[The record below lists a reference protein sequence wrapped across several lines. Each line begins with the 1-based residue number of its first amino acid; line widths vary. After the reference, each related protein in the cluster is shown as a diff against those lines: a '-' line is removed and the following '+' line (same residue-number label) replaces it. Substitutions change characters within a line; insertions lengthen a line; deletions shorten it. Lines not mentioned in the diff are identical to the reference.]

1 MACEVGNSHPVFI
14 VKLLKQKAMVK
25 VTEYQKRKNANGIEF
40 FVLILMSGIEFIKS
54 SISGNFYATAWK
66 TSITS
71 TFNEDV
77 CKSLVGQSLPGVI
90 EKIASDPYEY
100 KIPSTNETIMLT
112 HKYRFNPEPNSPSME
127 EVVFTPEIVEA

>member
-1 MACEVGNSHPVFI
+1 
-14 VKLLKQKAMVK
+14 MVK
-25 VTEYQKRKNANGIEF
+25 VIEYQKRKNADGKEF
-40 FVLILMSGIEFIKS
+40 FALIIMGAIEFIKS
-54 SISGNFYATAWK
+54 SISGNYYATAWK

-77 CKSLVGQSLPGVI
+77 CQSLVGKAFPGMI
-90 EKIASDPYEY
+90 EKVTVEPYEF
-100 KIPSTNETIMLT
+100 KVPSSGETLMLT